1 MEQRIKID
9 KIQPAAW
16 KALYQLS
23 GYMNTAS
30 LSPIEI
36 HLIEIRASQINKC
49 AFCIDMHTK
58 GALQI
63 GETAQRIFVLHAW
76 RETDL
81 FNEREQALL
90 AITEEVTLISQAGL
104 TEETYQKG
112 LAVFGEEQ
120 LAQIIMGVVIINSWN
135 RIALSTHL
143 KF

>member
-1 MEQRIKID
+1 
-9 KIQPAAW
+9 
-16 KALYQLS
+16 
-23 GYMNTAS
+23 MNTVS

-63 GETAQRIFVLHAW
+63 GETAQRIFVLPAW
-76 RETDL
+76 RETDI

-90 AITEEVTLISQAGL
+90 AITEEITLISHAGL

-112 LAVFGEEQ
+112 LAIFGEEQ
-120 LAQIIMGVVIINSWN
+120 LAQIIVGVVIINSWN
-135 RIALSTHL
+135 RIALSTDL